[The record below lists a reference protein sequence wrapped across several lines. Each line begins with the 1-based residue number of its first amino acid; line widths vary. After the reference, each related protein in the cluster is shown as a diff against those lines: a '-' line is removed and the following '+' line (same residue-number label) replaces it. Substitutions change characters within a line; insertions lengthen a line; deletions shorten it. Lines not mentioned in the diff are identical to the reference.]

1 MSGHVFISYRHDAV
15 DRSYVERLVEVMS
28 DAGLP
33 VWFDRQLITGDRW
46 HSVIQERI
54 DTCAAFV
61 VVMTSA
67 ADASP
72 WVNREIAQAEDT
84 GKPIFPLLLEGER
97 FFRLADLQYQDV
109 RGGLLPDRAFIDRL
123 VQISGQA
130 TVATPAEDEV
140 NSGEWVEV
148 TMPPLGEG
156 VKEGSVDRWL
166 KMSGDR
172 VRAGE
177 PLVEISTDGVDSQV
191 RSPSTGTVVETFVGE
206 GDPAEVGTV
215 LALIGLRE

>member
-1 MSGHVFISYRHDAV
+1 M
-15 DRSYVERLVEVMS
+15 
-28 DAGLP
+28 
-33 VWFDRQLITGDRW
+33 
-46 HSVIQERI
+46 
-54 DTCAAFV
+54 
-61 VVMTSA
+61 
-67 ADASP
+67 
-72 WVNREIAQAEDT
+72 
-84 GKPIFPLLLEGER
+84 LEGER

-156 VKEGSVDRWL
+156 VKEGTVDRWL